1 MQRQTTGEPYIFEK
15 AVKSEG
21 LRFSAERASGVPV
34 ALREKSV
41 LRENVRE
48 YGGTGEG
55 RILDYGL

>member
-48 YGGTGEG
+48 DGGMGEG
-55 RILDYGL
+55 RS